1 VRVLEKNNYGISPN
15 DAGPLSL
22 GIRLISPRSPQAY
35 QGVIYSKGAYV
46 LSMLRSMMYDDQAA
60 AGHHEQAFMDMMH
73 DFMETHQDAP
83 ASTESFKA
91 VAEKRMNKQLDLQQ
105 NGRLDWFFSEWVYGT
120 EVPHYDFKYDV
131 AEGEGGKIKI
141 RAVIT
146 QSEVNDRFA
155 MFVPVFADFGSGML
169 RLGQVAIAGNSTRTV
184 DFILD
189 AKPKKVAINAYKDV
203 LER

>member
-1 VRVLEKNNYGISPN
+1 MGL
-15 DAGPLSL
+15 
-22 GIRLISPRSPQAY
+22 RLISPRTPQAY

-46 LSMLRSMMYDDQAA
+46 LSMLRSILYDDHGA
-60 AGHHEQAFMDMMH
+60 AGHREQAFIDMMH
-73 DFMETHQDAP
+73 DFMETHHDAP

-91 VAEKRMNKQLDLQQ
+91 VVEKHMTKELDLQR
-105 NGRLDWFFSEWVYGT
+105 NGRLDWFFNEWVYGT
-120 EVPHYDFKYDV
+120 KVPRYDFKYE
-131 AEGEGGKIKI
+131 ASAGEGGKTKI

-146 QSEVNDRFA
+146 QSEVDDNFA

-169 RLGQVAIAGNSTRTV
+169 RLGQVVMVGNSTRTV

-189 AKPKKVAINAYKDV
+189 AKPKKVALNAYKDV